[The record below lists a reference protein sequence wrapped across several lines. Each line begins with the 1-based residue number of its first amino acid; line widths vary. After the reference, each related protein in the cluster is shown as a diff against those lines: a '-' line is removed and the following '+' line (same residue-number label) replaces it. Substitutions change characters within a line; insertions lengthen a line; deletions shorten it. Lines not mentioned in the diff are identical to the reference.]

1 MKYKPGVRAT
11 LVLLVLILTM
21 PILALVVQTSIT
33 EKERTIEQA
42 KVQLQVQA
50 QLRADSQKQ
59 LFEGVRHMLKV
70 ISHAAP
76 MQRPDTKECNRYL
89 RELHE
94 FFPEYAHLSFADPGG
109 ILVCRSSSTA
119 GPFHIGDRTYFKGAV
134 STGNFTVGEYLV
146 SRVTGRP
153 SIALSLPVYRAGGE
167 LHGVLYAVRELA
179 SIQAQLDT
187 SPPPPGMTDLITDAE
202 GVVLASSGARPQP
215 VGERLADPYLWKAV
229 RSRSPL
235 LDKALD
241 ENGQEWFHAIRPAN
255 VEGAGGLVV
264 ASIMSSNSVLRPATQ
279 RLQKEVAI
287 LLGIALAAILL
298 AWNLG
303 DRVLAEPIQR
313 ILAKVKALERGA
325 AATVQPS
332 PTAGPQLRELSQIDR
347 GIADLTEA
355 LATRSLQRDL
365 AIAAIQSQKLE
376 IEASERRYRAQFE
389 ASPQPMWVFDTQ
401 TLAFLVVND
410 AAVTHYGY
418 SRKEFMTMT
427 LPDIHPPSTPSQLM
441 NSVQQPDYGPANG
454 ALQRHWRK
462 NGEMIDVEIAAHCL
476 SWGGHP
482 ARVMIVYDV
491 TSREFAKL
499 AWKKLHATLERKVAE
514 RTRELELANEE
525 LEAFS
530 YSVSHDLRGPLQV
543 IDEFCG
549 LLVERHGDE
558 LPSKARHYLDRI
570 RAGTRQMNA
579 LIDDLLTL
587 ARTGRAS
594 VELQQVDLARIAR
607 ATVAQL
613 RQRFPQRQVSV
624 EIEEPLMARCD
635 PGLMA
640 VLLDN
645 LIGNAWKFTSATPQ
659 ATIRVGL
666 AAATQD
672 GPGFVVAD
680 NGAGFDMAFAD
691 KLFKAF
697 QRLHSASEFEGT
709 GIGLAIVQRIIH
721 RHCGRVWAESAVG
734 KGASFF
740 FSLPDARPGSI

>member
-1 MKYKPGVRAT
+1 MPSVRAT
-11 LVLLVLILTM
+11 LVLLVLVLTL
-21 PILALVVQTSIT
+21 PILALVFQTSIT

-42 KVQLQVQA
+42 KMQLQVQA

-59 LFEGVRHMLKV
+59 LFEGVHHMLKV
-70 ISHAAP
+70 ISHAES
-76 MQRPDTKECNRYL
+76 MQRPDTRECNRYL

-94 FFPEYAHLSFADPGG
+94 FFPRYAHLSFADPAG

-119 GPFHIGDRTYFKGAV
+119 GPFHIGDRSYFKGAV
-134 STGNFTVGEYLV
+134 STGNFTVSEYLV

-153 SIALSLPVYRAGGE
+153 SIALSLPVYRADGE

-187 SPPPPGMTDLITDAE
+187 TPPPPGVTDLITDAE
-202 GVVLASSGARPQP
+202 GVVLASSGERSQP
-215 VGERLADPYLWKAV
+215 SGQRLADPHLSKAA
-229 RSRSPL
+229 RSRRAVF
-235 LDKALD
+235 DQTRD
-241 ENGQEWFHAIRPAN
+241 ENGHEWFYAIQPAN
-255 VEGAGGLVV
+255 AEGAGGLVV
-264 ASIMSSNSVLRPATQ
+264 ASIISSDSVLRPAIK
-279 RLQKEVAI
+279 RLQREAAI
-287 LLGIALAAILL
+287 LLAIALAAILL

-303 DRVLAEPIQR
+303 DRVLATPIQR
-313 ILAKVKALERGA
+313 ILTKVEALGRGDT
-325 AATVQPS
+325 ATVQPS
-332 PTAGPQLRELSQIDR
+332 PAARPHLRELSQIDR
-347 GIADLTEA
+347 GIADLAET
-355 LATRSLQRDL
+355 LATRSLQRDQ
-365 AIAAIQSQKLE
+365 AIAAIQLQKLE
-376 IEASERRYRAQFE
+376 IEASERRYLAQFE

-418 SRKEFMTMT
+418 PREEFMTMM
-427 LPDIHPPSTPSQLM
+427 LPDIHLPSLAPQPINIL
-441 NSVQQPDYGPANG
+441 QQPDCEPANG
-454 ALQRHWRK
+454 AIQRHRRK
-462 NGEMIDVEIAAHCL
+462 NGEIIDVEIAAHCL
-476 SWGGHP
+476 NWGGHP
-482 ARVMIVYDV
+482 AGVMIVYDV

-499 AWKKLHATLERKVAE
+499 AWTKLHATLEQKVAQ
-514 RTRELELANEE
+514 RTRELELANKE

-543 IDEFCG
+543 IDEFCSV
-549 LLVERHGDE
+549 LVERHKDE
-558 LPSKARHYLDRI
+558 LPTKARHYLDRI

-587 ARTGRAS
+587 ARTGQAS
-594 VELQQVDLARIAR
+594 MELQQVDLARIAR

-645 LIGNAWKFTSATPQ
+645 LIGNAWKFTSATPH
-659 ATIRVGL
+659 AAIRVGV

-691 KLFKAF
+691 NLFKAF

-721 RHCGRVWAESAVG
+721 RHGGRVWAESTVG
-734 KGASFF
+734 KGANFF
-740 FSLPDARPGSI
+740 FSLPEA